1 MKTTMHHQ
9 SPIMNII
16 AVTIG
21 FFTGILSNPSDLLN
35 AFFNGMVAGL
45 GTILVKYLYD
55 KLVNYFNK

>member
-9 SPIMNII
+9 SPIMNFI

-35 AFFNGMVAGL
+35 AFLNGMVAGL
-45 GTILVKYLYD
+45 GTILVKILYD
-55 KLVNYFNK
+55 KIVNYFKK